1 MREKILFDDDWLFH
15 KGDVPVETPK
25 VKGPVYTSAKT
36 ERKKQGPACIYYND
50 AVDDFR
56 TNVEYNADKWVKVNL
71 PHDYI
76 ISGEVKEDNNP
87 ALGFFDYDNGW
98 YRKHFKISEENKDK
112 RITLY
117 FEGVATRCIVYLN
130 GCELKH
136 NLCGYAPF
144 EVEIG
149 DYLKYG
155 DEDNVLAV
163 YTYYDDNEEE
173 KKLLAE

>member
-15 KGDVPVETPK
+15 KGDVPVQTPK

-87 ALGFFDYDNGW
+87 ALGFFDYDNGS
-98 YRKHFKISEENKDK
+98 KSS
-112 RITLY
+112 
-117 FEGVATRCIVYLN
+117 
-130 GCELKH
+130 
-136 NLCGYAPF
+136 APCLQSGHTKSGGR
-144 EVEIG
+144 VSPS
-149 DYLKYG
+149 
-155 DEDNVLAV
+155 
-163 YTYYDDNEEE
+163 YTYPQILHT
-173 KKLLAE
+173 KPFFFSSLRFGFTLSW